1 MTEEG
6 TDFRL
11 SKIDYRSRLA
21 MKRQKTR
28 MLTKEEALLK
38 RRWFLVDAD
47 GQVLGRLAT
56 AVAKILMGKHKPQY
70 TPHNDSGDFVVVVN
84 AKKIRITG
92 KKLDQKEYLRYTGY
106 PGGLRRRTLKEMLER
121 SPDKVIRLAV
131 KRMLPKNRL
140 GRRMLSKLKIY
151 DGDEHPHTAQK
162 PEPTDPFRL
171 AYGGVG
177 R

>member
-1 MTEEG
+1 M
-6 TDFRL
+6 R
-11 SKIDYRSRLA
+11 
-21 MKRQKTR
+21 RQKTK

-47 GQVLGRLAT
+47 GQILGRLAT
-56 AVAKILMGKHKPQY
+56 AIAKLLMGKHKPQY
-70 TPHNDSGDFVVVVN
+70 TPHNDSGDFIVVIN
-84 AKKIRITG
+84 AEKVRTTG
-92 KKLDQKEYLRYTGY
+92 KKSEQKEYLRYTGY
-106 PGGLRRRTLKEMLER
+106 PGGLKKRTLKEMLER

-151 DGDEHPHTAQK
+151 AGSEHPHTAQK
-162 PEPTDPFRL
+162 PELIDPFRI
-171 AYGGVG
+171 AYGGLK

>member
-1 MTEEG
+1 
-6 TDFRL
+6 
-11 SKIDYRSRLA
+11 

-38 RRWFLVDAD
+38 RQWFLVDAD

-56 AVAKILMGKHKPQY
+56 AIAKVLMGKHKPQY
-70 TPHNDSGDFVVVVN
+70 TPHNDSGDFIVVIN
-84 AKKIRITG
+84 AEKIRTTG
-92 KKLDQKEYLRYTGY
+92 KKSKQKEYLRYTGY
-106 PGGLRRRTLKEMLER
+106 PGGLKKRTLKEMLER

-151 DGDEHPHTAQK
+151 AGGEHPHTAQR
-162 PEPTDPFRL
+162 PELIDPFRL
-171 AYGGVG
+171 AYGGLE